1 MNTLL
6 TNWLLGLATVAAT
19 GSMAFAWSS
28 NIKLTILEERDR
40 EKTGQI
46 SNLEIKTNNLEIA
59 NYDIRS
65 RLVNLENKHK

>member
-1 MNTLL
+1 MNNVL